1 MGNIKQINIKNRIY
15 YFYNDIINIKDF
27 DPSLIKIDKKS
38 YKNIVIY
45 HIGYI
50 TKKDEYR
57 INSVNPLYL
66 IIGEI
71 DYTLK
76 KIMEYLNIAFIDSN
90 SEVFKKYAKIW
101 KEIKDQIKKINNG
114 KLGEYEKEYMRIKF
128 NSDDLPLHKIL
139 KLHMPT
145 ITARSVF
152 EEDGKYYPQV
162 FLDDC
167 LYEV

>member
-1 MGNIKQINIKNRIY
+1 ML
-15 YFYNDIINIKDF
+15 FIILDT
-27 DPSLIKIDKKS
+27 LQ
-38 YKNIVIY
+38 
-45 HIGYI
+45 
-50 TKKDEYR
+50 KKDEYR

-76 KIMEYLNIAFIDSN
+76 KIMEYLNIAFTDSN
-90 SEVFKKYAKIW
+90 SEVFKKYAEIW
-101 KEIKDQIKKINNG
+101 KEIKDQIKKIKN
-114 KLGEYEKEYMRIKF
+114 GEYEKDYMRIKF

-152 EEDGKYYPQV
+152 EEDG
-162 FLDDC
+162 
-167 LYEV
+167 